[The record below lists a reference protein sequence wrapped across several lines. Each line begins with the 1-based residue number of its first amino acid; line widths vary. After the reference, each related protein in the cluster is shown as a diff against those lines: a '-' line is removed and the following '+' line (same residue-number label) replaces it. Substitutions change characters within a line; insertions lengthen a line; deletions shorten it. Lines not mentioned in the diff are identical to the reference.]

1 MVWNSSQ
8 TSLPTNPTNMTL
20 SPTCPEIRFP
30 EGTGKG
36 KIKNFKET
44 SDKETVEST
53 VDYKKK

>member
-1 MVWNSSQ
+1 
-8 TSLPTNPTNMTL
+8 MTL
-20 SPTCPEIRFP
+20 SPMCPEIRFP

-53 VDYKKK
+53 VDYKKKWK